1 LFLSQIKLSYL
12 CRNLEIMTT
21 LTLRINEQSKMG
33 KLLLNFIEVSKDQKD
48 IVQVL
53 KEPKE
58 TLNEESMAF
67 VKKVKRAMKDK
78 RKGIEM
84 ISAEQLWESL
94 K

>member
-1 LFLSQIKLSYL
+1 
-12 CRNLEIMTT
+12 MTT